1 MADDVPTEPD
11 AAPPTGPG
19 AWLRTYVTELV
30 TLGTLSVS
38 IFTAVVSARTQGI
51 VESSAHA
58 QAVTTEFTQNVDKL
72 TQSFTKHDRE
82 DEEAAD
88 ITLTALEDFAQTAD
102 DQVAIVTIAAR
113 MLNPTACRSNGEAT
127 ARFLTPLVERLK
139 SEHTD
144 RSRAVLA
151 FVRSQPFLDLASSD
165 ITTVYYNDDPIQQ
178 QDACSDPSPSPMPQP
193 SGTGARPAGSAAP
206 KPTPAPT
213 PAVTPTPRP
222 NAAALRYAALL
233 KLRRLRATP
242 ESGAVAN
249 HATYWGEQTIWNDA
263 KVELFRELR
272 PDGYAGWIHIATW
285 ETEDTCVDARG
296 LPRTVPHLECGVPIA
311 VDYTSSGSPRI
322 FGDTSI
328 VNRPFWLGRGRF
340 LRDAAPRL
348 YKHATDSTMT
358 QRGALGHVIGVVAE
372 GECVVAD
379 ALRYYRVS
387 PIPDRSFVHV
397 WAHVRASDEA
407 NCNG

>member
-1 MADDVPTEPD
+1 
-11 AAPPTGPG
+11 
-19 AWLRTYVTELV
+19 LRTYVTELV

-38 IFTAVVSARTQGI
+38 IFTAVVSARTQGV

-102 DQVAIVTIAAR
+102 DQIAIVTIAAR

-127 ARFLTPLVERLK
+127 ARFLTPLVARLK
-139 SEHTD
+139 SERTD

-151 FVRSQPFLDLASSD
+151 FMRSQPFLDLAASD
-165 ITTVYYNDDPIQQ
+165 ITIVYYNDDPIQE
-178 QDACSDPSPSPMPQP
+178 QDACSDPSPSPQP
-193 SGTGARPAGSAAP
+193 SRTGARPAEAAAP
-206 KPTPAPT
+206 RATPTPAPT
-213 PAVTPTPRP
+213 PTPRP
-222 NAAALRYAALL
+222 GAAALRYAALL

-242 ESGAVAN
+242 QNGAVAN
-249 HATYWGEQTIWNDA
+249 HATYWGEQTMWNDA
-263 KVELFRELR
+263 KAELFRELR

-285 ETEDTCVDARG
+285 ETADTCVDTRG
-296 LPRTVPHLECGVPIA
+296 RPRTIPHLECGDPIA

-328 VNRPFWLGRGRF
+328 VNRPFWLGRARF
-340 LRDAAPRL
+340 LRNAAPRL
-348 YKHATDSTMT
+348 YAHATDSTMT
-358 QRGALGHVIGVVAE
+358 VRGSLGHVIGVVAE

-379 ALRYYRVS
+379 ALRYYHVS